1 MLGEQCGS
9 STTGKRTSTTRAC
22 PRASGRSASRSRTG
36 CVAPHTQRSPRP
48 DHRPPPQRTTY
59 LHAIPRRS
67 PPQTPRS
74 GYDSPRSGQQT
85 PREVRE
91 ERWRQE
97 AEPTARPTKVEMREM
112 YKELGGRKARGK
124 GKLGGTAGMRDR
136 GGWGESGHEEL

>member
-1 MLGEQCGS
+1 MDEARVEAELG
-9 STTGKRTSTTRAC
+9 
-22 PRASGRSASRSRTG
+22 ASLR
-36 CVAPHTQRSPRP
+36 TQRSPRP

-97 AEPTARPTKVEMREM
+97 AESTARPTKVEMREM